1 MGSQMYKFGSLRQL
15 CLKNSDHVVV
25 SITQPVA
32 VSTNTVTYR
41 PQELQR
47 HRCRTFNIKYAK
59 LRGKQ
64 MQNYACIINDV
75 AFLVCTPDRR
85 ATIDALNLRLLIG
98 CHSLQMPKEL
108 RCTD

>member
-41 PQELQR
+41 PQELQPSIGTAVVPSTLNMPSSVVSK
-47 HRCRTFNIKYAK
+47 CRIT
-59 LRGKQ
+59 
-64 MQNYACIINDV
+64 
-75 AFLVCTPDRR
+75 R
-85 ATIDALNLRLLIG
+85 A
-98 CHSLQMPKEL
+98 SLMM
-108 RCTD
+108 